1 MKNIKGFTLI
11 ELIVVLGLAGI
22 VMSVVMSFFIT
33 NYKSYETINTES
45 EVQYQS
51 QYIINFMTNKI
62 LAAESFEGKTGN
74 KFIFKYEDEDEGE
87 ITATFELDEENN
99 KIKYTYDTEPPV
111 DIGKYVK
118 KLIIEP
124 NGTNISEVK
133 ITLILEKGNDEE
145 GYKAEQVV
153 YMRNSKN

>member
-1 MKNIKGFTLI
+1 MKNNKGFTLI

-62 LAAESFEGKTGN
+62 LAAESFNKTGN
-74 KFIFKYEDEDEGE
+74 KFIFEYAGE

-124 NGTNISEVK
+124 NGANISEVK

>member
-1 MKNIKGFTLI
+1 MKNNKGFTLI
-11 ELIVVLGLAGI
+11 ELVVVLGLAGI

-74 KFIFKYEDEDEGE
+74 KFIFKYAGE

-99 KIKYTYDTEPPV
+99 KIKYTYDNELPV
-111 DIGKYVK
+111 DIGKHVK
-118 KLIIEP
+118 RLIIEQ
-124 NGTNISEVK
+124 NGVNISEVK